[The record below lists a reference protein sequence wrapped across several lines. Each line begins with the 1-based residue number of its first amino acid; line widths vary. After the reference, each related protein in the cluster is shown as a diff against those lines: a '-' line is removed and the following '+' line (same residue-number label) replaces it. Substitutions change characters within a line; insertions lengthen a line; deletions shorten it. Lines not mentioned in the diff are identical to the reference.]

1 MPVVDVGEMG
11 MLVYHRLVP
20 MPVLVVLVADPCKRM
35 GVLVVRVMYMTVTV
49 LHRLMYV
56 FMLMVFG
63 EVQPYAQCHE
73 GGSDPERS
81 RG

>member
-1 MPVVDVGEMG
+1 MVS
-11 MLVYHRLVP
+11 
-20 MPVLVVLVADPCKRM
+20 
-35 GVLVVRVMYMTVTV
+35 VMDMAVTV

-63 EVQPYAQCHE
+63 EVQPHAPSHQDE
-73 GGSDPERS
+73 SDPERR